1 VLGENEEVTRSEDII
16 TGEYGKKRKLVERKG
31 EERRAGEQ
39 RNGRRT
45 WPKRRISG
53 LATRPD
59 PNSSTLFTFGTL
71 TAAGHVKGCVCVC
84 VCV

>member
-1 VLGENEEVTRSEDII
+1 LGENDEVVRSEDII
-16 TGEYGKKRKLVERKG
+16 TGEYGKKRKLVEGKG

-59 PNSSTLFTFGTL
+59 PNNSTLFTFGVL
-71 TAAGHVKGCVCVC
+71 TVADNVK
-84 VCV
+84 